1 MSIESIGLLSAIF
14 GTVVGCVGTGYGVHA
29 SMSAADTPERK
40 EFIRKVGFYG
50 VSAMFVLL
58 FAVVLSAHSR
68 LPGWVF
74 MAALTTWFVLLGPAI
89 LLINRAYAKMG
100 PDQASAS

>member
-1 MSIESIGLLSAIF
+1 MAVETLGMLSAFF

-29 SMSAADTPERK
+29 SMQNADTPERK

-50 VSAMFVLL
+50 VAALFVLL
-58 FAVVLSAHSR
+58 FAVVLSSVGM
-68 LPGWVF
+68 LPYWVY
-74 MAALTTWFVLLGPAI
+74 MTALMIWFILLGPAI

-100 PDQASAS
+100 DAQASAS